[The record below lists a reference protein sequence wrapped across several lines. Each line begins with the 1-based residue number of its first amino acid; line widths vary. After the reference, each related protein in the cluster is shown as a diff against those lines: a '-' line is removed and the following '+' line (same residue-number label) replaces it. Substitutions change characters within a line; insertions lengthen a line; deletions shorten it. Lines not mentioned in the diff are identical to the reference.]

1 MDLGVYLV
9 RRGLITADDYVDAR
23 EEMSK
28 SRHKIGELALKSHK
42 LTMRQVM
49 SILEAQVDAPRP
61 FGQLAVEKGYLTQ
74 DDVMELLDMQSK
86 MCPSIAQVLAKRRIL
101 DKGTLREEGR
111 RFQNEIAED
120 SMVVHQR

>member
-23 EEMSK
+23 EEMAK
-28 SRHKIGELALKSHK
+28 GRHKIGELALTSHK

-49 SILEAQVDAPRP
+49 SILDAQVDSPRP

-74 DDVMELLDMQSK
+74 SDVMGLLEMQSK
-86 MCPSIAQVLAKRRIL
+86 MCPSIAEVLAKRKIL
-101 DKGTLREEGR
+101 DEDTLREEGR